1 MMSLSAMRSV
11 CLRHDTADGAGESFS
26 DRAGIIMGRR
36 IPVGIRSSDTSSKSG
51 NFTLAKAVM
60 GGYRF
65 NTYDVTHQ
73 FHLGHGTKVAH

>member
-1 MMSLSAMRSV
+1 
-11 CLRHDTADGAGESFS
+11 
-26 DRAGIIMGRR
+26 MGRR
-36 IPVGIRSSDTSSKSG
+36 IPVGIRSPHTSSKSG

-73 FHLGHGTKVAH
+73 FHLGHGTKVAY